1 MGQTIEQA
9 IFGDI
14 HPDAFKLFSGSSKH
28 LHAELL
34 EYLSEQVFDDAG
46 VVNRPEVI
54 DAMQEFLNANSIG
67 SQEGDD
73 PFGVKRAN
81 TLYARL
87 VETGWLVEQRSS
99 YKRLVDIDPGARIL
113 LDFLLDMKAGRLRN
127 YGAEV
132 IQVLSL
138 LESADRD
145 PENRSEALRSA
156 TRSARGFLNH
166 LRTLSAGMGK
176 AEEAISSHHDFS
188 ALFEAFF
195 KDYVERHL
203 IADYKQ
209 LHTKASPYRFRVRIL
224 ELVDNISDD
233 EFKLQSLAEAYI
245 REGKAKSLQ
254 KARDAVSIDLR
265 KIASVFTNI
274 DGYLEIIEETRKRV
288 EQRIRNTIKFLDS
301 IEEANTETIER
312 VLRKI
317 GKHDFKA
324 TEAND
329 CNLGT
334 HLPSG
339 PVHLFS
345 PAKKSIKIEAQPIKR
360 PSKSPAMQK
369 YETAI
374 QLYRERSVITPDK
387 AEGYLD
393 RILKGARSAEG
404 KDLPINSLDDFFV
417 FERLRGI
424 EYLSGGA
431 LSDKWKVRDIEG
443 VIDNGWIRC
452 QNFIIERRTKESS

>member
-1 MGQTIEQA
+1 MAQSIEQA

-28 LHAELL
+28 LHADLL
-34 EYLSEQVFDDAG
+34 EHLSEHVFDDAG
-46 VVNRPEVI
+46 LVNRPEVI
-54 DAMQEFLNANSIG
+54 EAIQDFLTNNGAN
-67 SQEGDD
+67 QDNDD

-87 VETGWLVEQRSS
+87 LETGWLIEQRSS
-99 YKRLVDIDPGARIL
+99 YKRLADMDPGARIL

-127 YGAEV
+127 YGSEV

-145 PENRSEALRSA
+145 PEHRSEALRSA
-156 TRSARGFLNH
+156 TRSSRGFLNH
-166 LRTLSAGMGK
+166 LRTLSAGMRK
-176 AEEAISSHHDFS
+176 AEEAISAHHDFA

-203 IADYKQ
+203 ISDYKQ

-224 ELVDNISDD
+224 ELVDTISFD
-233 EFKLQSLAEAYI
+233 EFKLQALAEAYV
-245 REGKAKSLQ
+245 REGKAKTIP

-312 VLRKI
+312 VLRKV
-317 GKHDFKA
+317 GQHKFDRA
-324 TEAND
+324 GTND
-329 CNLGT
+329 NHLGT
-334 HLPSG
+334 HLPTG

-345 PAKKSIKIEAQPIKR
+345 PPRKAIKIEATPVKR
-360 PSKSPAMQK
+360 PSKSVAMQK
-369 YETAI
+369 YEAAI
-374 QLYRERSVITPDK
+374 QSYRERSVVTPDK
-387 AEGYLD
+387 AETYLK
-393 RILKGARSAEG
+393 RALNGQQQAEG
-404 KDLPINSLDDFFV
+404 RNLSIAWMTSLYSRG
-417 FERLRGI
+417 FEASSIYPEALC
-424 EYLSGGA
+424 LANGA
-431 LSDKWKVRDIEG
+431 FGMSTG
-443 VIDNGWIRC
+443 
-452 QNFIIERRTKESS
+452 SSTMVG